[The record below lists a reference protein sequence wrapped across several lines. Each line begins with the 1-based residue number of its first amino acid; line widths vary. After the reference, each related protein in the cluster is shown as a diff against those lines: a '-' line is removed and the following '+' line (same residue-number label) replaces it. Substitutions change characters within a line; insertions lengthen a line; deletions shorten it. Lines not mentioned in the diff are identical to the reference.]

1 MAAAPAPA
9 GMSGGFWKAT
19 GASYL
24 AAFAEGLA
32 TILVLRWALGA
43 LGPER
48 YGAWV
53 AMAAAVAWV
62 GLADLGMGFALVN
75 AGATAAA
82 TGDERALARLHA
94 TATAWLSGAG
104 LVLGVGAVALARR
117 ADLAAWLGAPAALR
131 GELSDA
137 AVIVAVLAAV
147 RLPLSGAAALATGAG
162 GLHRVRAFQAA
173 GALLQIA
180 GAWAGARLGLGTA
193 GFAAVVMGGQVLGPL
208 LAAADLARREGWAR
222 ARPSDVSRERLA
234 SLVRPSLDFFLLQ
247 ISTLLILNTDNL
259 VIALTLGAG
268 AVPAY
273 AVPFRLALMPASVL
287 TVLTGAAWPSLAAL
301 HARGEQAALRDGWTA
316 MVRVTGALALGA
328 SLVVGLFGGD
338 LARLWVGEAVA
349 IPAGVGALVAAYAF
363 LFVVEN
369 GSAVLLNA
377 TGRTRGLV
385 RWGLGGA
392 ALNLAL
398 SLALVRPLGVAG
410 VALGTLL
417 AALATT
423 TWYVPWAAGRALA
436 LGPADLWR
444 ALPARWL
451 APGAVTLALG
461 LSASG
466 VIEGTGP
473 RCAAAAALGLLHL
486 GLAWRFTLEPAE
498 RARTIGWI
506 RSSIRGTAGGP
517 A

>member
-1 MAAAPAPA
+1 MAAASTRP
-9 GMSGGFWKAT
+9 GGLWKAT

-24 AAFAEGLA
+24 AAAAEGLA
-32 TILVLRWALGA
+32 TVLVLRWALGA

-75 AGATAAA
+75 AGAAAA
-82 TGDERALARLHA
+82 ARGDERALARLHA

-104 LVLGVGAVALARR
+104 LGLGVGAVALARH
-117 ADLAAWLGAPAALR
+117 ADLPAWLGAPAALR

-137 AVIVAVLAAV
+137 AAVVAVLAAV

-162 GLHRVRAFQAA
+162 GLHRVRLFQAA

-180 GAWAGARLGLGTA
+180 GAWVAARRGLGTA

-208 LAAADLARREGWAR
+208 LSAADLAWREGWAR
-222 ARPSDVSRERLA
+222 ARPADVSGERLA
-234 SLVRPSLDFFLLQ
+234 SLLRPSLDFFLLQ
-247 ISTLLILNTDNL
+247 VSVLLVLNTDNL

-273 AVPFRLALMPASVL
+273 AVPFRLALMPASLL

-301 HARGEQAALRDGWTA
+301 HARGELAALRDGWTA
-316 MVRVTGALALGA
+316 LVRGTGALALGA
-328 SLVVGLFGGD
+328 SLVVALFGGD
-338 LARLWVGEAVA
+338 LVRLWVGEAVA

-363 LFVVEN
+363 LFVVES

-377 TGRTRGLV
+377 TGRTRGQV
-385 RWGLGGA
+385 RWGLSGA

-423 TWYVPWAAGRALA
+423 TWYVPWAAGRALGM
-436 LGPADLWR
+436 GPGELWC
-444 ALPARWL
+444 ALPARWIVP
-451 APGAVTLALG
+451 AGVTLALG
-461 LSASG
+461 ALGSAL
-466 VIEGTGP
+466 VEGTGP
-473 RCAAAAALGLLHL
+473 RAAAAVALGLAHVA
-486 GLAWRFTLEPAE
+486 LAWRFTLQPGE
-498 RARTIGWI
+498 RALAVGWV
-506 RSSIRGTAGGP
+506 RGWMRGGAAGGP